1 MADNVIQLLALVAT
15 GEDRAILL
23 CPLRRKL
30 MPRGRKG
37 PPQESIDSILLAI
50 SRRSDNIDPETM
62 SHFFDRLD
70 EEWTCGARE
79 KVLHL
84 LRSSDH
90 QAHATA
96 VLILSELATDFDLE
110 ELEDF
115 VTDPTVSDMAKL
127 SLSSVLRELG
137 SEMADDGILEY
148 LNDPVA
154 AIQQMQSHLLELVDQ
169 SEIGVESILEDV
181 TSMPFDR
188 RLAFI
193 SWLGSS
199 NDPRAANLLI
209 PLLENQSSKDTAMVI
224 DALEQLGPVAVQ
236 QTIPALNYVIASSS
250 NREIKQKARATL
262 GRLTMQSM
270 IGTEDVAMAE
280 SRQPR
285 LPEYEARCSFI
296 DGSGSQLIM
305 LSWLRPDG
313 SLKGVNVL
321 SQEKW
326 GIKECYGID
335 EIEKAHWDRLVGEL
349 DEQGFGSFHIPFE
362 FGCALITEA
371 RALNKR
377 LRHKLPIAYAVWR
390 PFIEGNQP
398 AKKQKSSL
406 AVVESLVLNDEMQE
420 LARRGDGLYLLP
432 EFASWLYEPA
442 IKLEPYISRYWSTY
456 GLLESAEL
464 EKQAHKRKDKLRD
477 GERQALLETLVSE
490 ALCDL
495 ITPKWRATYEL
506 RLRRQAALLQTVG
519 REQDGM
525 LARAV
530 ATLLHPD
537 SPVPV
542 QEQPFLRAMLRLSI
556 EQGPLRMMME
566 ALNSNRS
573 ELMPIHLFGKE

>member
-1 MADNVIQLLALVAT
+1 
-15 GEDRAILL
+15 
-23 CPLRRKL
+23 
-30 MPRGRKG
+30 
-37 PPQESIDSILLAI
+37 
-50 SRRSDNIDPETM
+50 
-62 SHFFDRLD
+62 
-70 EEWTCGARE
+70 
-79 KVLHL
+79 
-84 LRSSDH
+84 
-90 QAHATA
+90 
-96 VLILSELATDFDLE
+96 
-110 ELEDF
+110 

-154 AIQQMQSHLLELVDQ
+154 AIQQMQTHLLELVDQ

-181 TSMPFDR
+181 TSMPFER

-209 PLLENQSSKDTAMVI
+209 PLLENQSSKDTAVVI

-236 QTIPALNYVIASSS
+236 QTIPALNYVIANSS

-270 IGTEDVAMAE
+270 IGIEDVAMAN
-280 SRQPR
+280 SRHSR

-305 LSWLRPDG
+305 LSWQRQDG

-321 SQEKW
+321 YQEQW

-335 EIEKAHWDRLVGEL
+335 EIEKGHWDKLVSEL
-349 DEQGFGSFHIPFE
+349 NEQGFGSFHIPFE
-362 FGCALITEA
+362 FGCALIIEA

-390 PFIEGNQP
+390 PFIEGNRP
-398 AKKQKSSL
+398 TKKNKTSQ
-406 AVVESLVLNDEMQE
+406 VVTEPLTLNAEIQE
-420 LARRGDGLYLLP
+420 LAMRGDKLYRLP

-442 IKLEPYISRYWSTY
+442 ADLEPYISRYWSTY
-456 GLLESAEL
+456 GLLESSDT
-464 EKQAHKRKDKLRD
+464 EKQSRKRKDKLRD
-477 GERQALLETLVSE
+477 GERQALLENLVSE
-490 ALCDL
+490 ALHDL
-495 ITPKWRATYEL
+495 TAPKWRSTYEL
-506 RLRRQAALLQTVG
+506 RLRRQAALLETAG
-519 REQDGM
+519 REQDVM

-530 ATLLHPD
+530 AAMLHPD
-537 SPVPV
+537 SAIPV
-542 QEQPFLRAMLRLSI
+542 QDQPFLRVMLRLSI

-566 ALNSNRS
+566 ALNSSRP
-573 ELMPIHLFGKE
+573 ELMPIHIFGKE

>member
-1 MADNVIQLLALVAT
+1 
-15 GEDRAILL
+15 
-23 CPLRRKL
+23 

-37 PPQESIDSILLAI
+37 PPHESIDSILLAI
-50 SRRSDNIDPETM
+50 SRRSDDIDSETM

-70 EEWTCGARE
+70 EEWTSGARE

-127 SLSSVLRELG
+127 SLSSILRELG

-181 TSMPFDR
+181 TSMPFER

-209 PLLENQSSKDTAMVI
+209 PLLENQSSKDIAVVI

-236 QTIPALNYVIASSS
+236 QTIPALNYVIANSS

-270 IGTEDVAMAE
+270 IGAEDMAMAK
-280 SRQPR
+280 SRR
-285 LPEYEARCSFI
+285 SLLPEYEARCSFI

-305 LSWLRPDG
+305 LSWQRQDG

-321 SQEKW
+321 YQEQW

-335 EIEKAHWDRLVGEL
+335 EIEKGHWDKLVSEL

-362 FGCALITEA
+362 FGCALIIEA

-390 PFIEGNQP
+390 PFIEGNRP
-398 AKKQKSSL
+398 VKKNKT
-406 AVVESLVLNDEMQE
+406 SLVVAEPLTLNAEVQE
-420 LARRGDGLYLLP
+420 LARRGDELYRLP
-432 EFASWLYEPA
+432 EFATWLYEPVGD
-442 IKLEPYISRYWSTY
+442 LEPYISRYWSTY
-456 GLLESAEL
+456 GLLESSDI
-464 EKQAHKRKDKLRD
+464 EKQTRKRKDKVRD
-477 GERQALLETLVSE
+477 SERQTLLEMLVSE
-490 ALCDL
+490 ALRDL
-495 ITPKWRATYEL
+495 TTSKWRSTYEL
-506 RLRRQAALLQTVG
+506 RLRRQAALLHTAG
-519 REQDGM
+519 REQDVM

-530 ATLLHPD
+530 AAMLHPD
-537 SPVPV
+537 SAIPAE
-542 QEQPFLRAMLRLSI
+542 EQPFLRAMVQLSI

-566 ALNSNRS
+566 ALNSSRP
-573 ELMPIHLFGKE
+573 ELMPIHIFGKE

>member
-1 MADNVIQLLALVAT
+1 
-15 GEDRAILL
+15 
-23 CPLRRKL
+23 

-37 PPQESIDSILLAI
+37 PPHESIDSILLAI
-50 SRRSDNIDPETM
+50 SRRSDNIDPETL

-70 EEWTCGARE
+70 EEWTCGARD

-84 LRSSDH
+84 LRSNDH

-137 SEMADDGILEY
+137 SEVADDGILEY

-154 AIQQMQSHLLELVDQ
+154 AIQQMQAHLLELVDQ

-181 TSMPFDR
+181 TSMPFER

-209 PLLENQSSKDTAMVI
+209 PLLENQSSKDTTVVI
-224 DALEQLGPVAVQ
+224 EALEQLGPVAVQ
-236 QTIPALNYVIASSS
+236 QTIPALNYVIANSS

-270 IGTEDVAMAE
+270 IGIEDVAMAE
-280 SRQPR
+280 SRLAR

-305 LSWLRPDG
+305 LSWQRQDG

-321 SQEKW
+321 YQEQW

-335 EIEKAHWDRLVGEL
+335 EIEKGQWDKLVNDL
-349 DEQGFGSFHIPFE
+349 DEQGFGSFHIPFA
-362 FGCALITEA
+362 FGCALVIES

-398 AKKQKSSL
+398 VRKSKT
-406 AVVESLVLNDEMQE
+406 SLVVSEPLTVNAEIQE
-420 LARRGDGLYLLP
+420 LAQHGAELYQLP

-442 IKLEPYISRYWSTY
+442 TDLEPYISRYWSTY
-456 GLLESAEL
+456 GLLGSIEAER
-464 EKQAHKRKDKLRD
+464 QSHKRKDKQRNSEHL
-477 GERQALLETLVSE
+477 ALLEALVSE
-490 ALCDL
+490 ALRDL
-495 ITPKWRATYEL
+495 ITPKWRSTYEL
-506 RLRRQAALLQTVG
+506 RLRRQAALLDTAG
-519 REQDGM
+519 REQDVR

-530 ATLLHPD
+530 AATLHPD
-537 SPVPV
+537 SPIAI
-542 QEQPFLRAMLRLSI
+542 EDQPFLRTMLRLSI

-566 ALNSNRS
+566 ALNSDRP
-573 ELMPIHLFGKE
+573 ELMPIHIFGKE

>member
-1 MADNVIQLLALVAT
+1 
-15 GEDRAILL
+15 
-23 CPLRRKL
+23 
-30 MPRGRKG
+30 
-37 PPQESIDSILLAI
+37 
-50 SRRSDNIDPETM
+50 M

-70 EEWTCGARE
+70 EEWTRGARE

-209 PLLENQSSKDTAMVI
+209 PLLENQSSKDTAIVI

-270 IGTEDVAMAE
+270 IGIEDVAMAE
-280 SRQPR
+280 SRQLR

-305 LSWLRPDG
+305 LSWLRQDG

-321 SQEKW
+321 YQEKW

-335 EIEKAHWDRLVGEL
+335 EIEKGHWDKLVNEL
-349 DEQGFGSFHIPFE
+349 DEQGFGSFLIPFE
-362 FGCALITEA
+362 FGCALIIEA

-398 AKKQKSSL
+398 TKKRKTSL
-406 AVVESLVLNDEMQE
+406 IVTDPLTLNAEVQE
-420 LARRGDGLYLLP
+420 QAQRGDELYRLS

-442 IKLEPYISRYWSTY
+442 IDLEPYISRYWSTY
-456 GLLESAEL
+456 GLLGSADYPETRL
-464 EKQAHKRKDKLRD
+464 SKRKEKIRE
-477 GERQALLETLVSE
+477 GERQALLEALVSE
-490 ALCDL
+490 ALGAL
-495 ITPKWRATYEL
+495 ITPKWRSTYEL
-506 RLRRQAALLQTVG
+506 RLRRQAALLHTVG
-519 REQDGM
+519 REQDVM

-530 ATLLHPD
+530 ATMLHPD
-537 SPVPV
+537 SPIPV

-566 ALNSNRS
+566 ALNSSRP
-573 ELMPIHLFGKE
+573 ELMPIHIFGKE

>member
-1 MADNVIQLLALVAT
+1 
-15 GEDRAILL
+15 
-23 CPLRRKL
+23 
-30 MPRGRKG
+30 
-37 PPQESIDSILLAI
+37 
-50 SRRSDNIDPETM
+50 
-62 SHFFDRLD
+62 
-70 EEWTCGARE
+70 
-79 KVLHL
+79 
-84 LRSSDH
+84 
-90 QAHATA
+90 
-96 VLILSELATDFDLE
+96 
-110 ELEDF
+110 
-115 VTDPTVSDMAKL
+115 
-127 SLSSVLRELG
+127 
-137 SEMADDGILEY
+137 MADDGILEY

-154 AIQQMQSHLLELVDQ
+154 AIQQMQTHLLELVDQ

-181 TSMPFDR
+181 TSMPFER

-270 IGTEDVAMAE
+270 IGIEDVAMAE
-280 SRQPR
+280 SRHSH

-305 LSWLRPDG
+305 LSWLRQDG

-321 SQEKW
+321 YQEQW

-335 EIEKAHWDRLVGEL
+335 EIEKAHWDKLVSEL

-362 FGCALITEA
+362 FGCALIIEA

-398 AKKQKSSL
+398 ARKNK
-406 AVVESLVLNDEMQE
+406 ASLVVTEPLTLDAEIQE
-420 LARRGDGLYLLP
+420 QAQRGDELYRLP

-442 IKLEPYISRYWSTY
+442 ADLEPYISRYWSTY
-456 GLLESAEL
+456 GLLESAEHS
-464 EKQAHKRKDKLRD
+464 ERQSRKRKDRLHD

-490 ALCDL
+490 ALQAL
-495 ITPKWRATYEL
+495 ILPKWRSTYEL
-506 RLRRQAALLQTVG
+506 RLRRQAALLETAG
-519 REQDGM
+519 REQDVM

-530 ATLLHPD
+530 AAMLHPD
-537 SPVPV
+537 SPIPV
-542 QEQPFLRAMLRLSI
+542 QEQPFLCAMLRLSI

-566 ALNSNRS
+566 ALNSSRP
-573 ELMPIHLFGKE
+573 ELMPINIFDKE